1 MNKLNNE
8 ASKKE
13 NALWPIGNKRL
24 LEAKGQILSSVNQQL
39 LQPQQSDS
47 DLQHLQKAP
56 GDQLQ
61 KNPAT
66 KMELEAHF
74 EKLPH
79 TFSTRLRYRG
89 DSEGLFLRGSS
100 CEVSW
105 SVNLHCIYSGS

>member
-8 ASKKE
+8 GSKKE
-13 NALWPIGNKRL
+13 NTLWPIDNKRL
-24 LEAKGQILSSVNQQL
+24 LEAKGQILSSVNW
-39 LQPQQSDS
+39 PSFS
-47 DLQHLQKAP
+47 SPSKATVISASAKSP
-56 GDQLQ
+56 RRQ

-100 CEVSW
+100 CEVS
-105 SVNLHCIYSGS
+105 